1 MSCFKE
7 LGQVTGALS
16 VTEVEGIMRLREC
29 CESRSSVQKT
39 EGKSNNEADM
49 GVAEWLL
56 ARLARRG
63 LFEQVIFRFE
73 IRITSRGKNKCKVLV
88 TACERERERRF
99 VQLMSKRGI
108 GGRQDWRTQ
117 QEENFMDHNRKDFL

>member
-1 MSCFKE
+1 M
-7 LGQVTGALS
+7 S
-16 VTEVEGIMRLREC
+16 VTEVEGIMHLREC

-39 EGKSNNEADM
+39 EGKSNNEVDM

-56 ARLARRG
+56 ARFARRG
-63 LFEQVIFRFE
+63 LFGQVIFRFE
-73 IRITSRGKNKCKVLV
+73 IRITSRGKNKCKVLG

-117 QEENFMDHNRKDFL
+117 EENFMDHNRKDFL